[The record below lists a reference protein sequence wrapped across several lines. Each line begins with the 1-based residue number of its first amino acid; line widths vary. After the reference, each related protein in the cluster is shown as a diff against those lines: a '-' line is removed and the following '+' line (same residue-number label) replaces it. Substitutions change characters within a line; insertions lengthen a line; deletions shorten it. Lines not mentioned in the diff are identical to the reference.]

1 MNSLVRKF
9 MVAAVMSL
17 IITNITPAQ
26 EKSPP
31 GVPRPTPRDSFG
43 FVTAEEPVENV
54 SAASYDEGG
63 YGDYGLDMMMMEMDP
78 YNVSR
83 SSLRTGRKVFIIP
96 AAEIKKEDHLA
107 IERDIKIMSHIFDR
121 VLKKPQMLGGV
132 FLGGVF
138 KVMDDFFGRDSR
150 VTEVIFLD
158 GYGALFFMEVNFVLT
173 GTSETPKEREPNEP
187 KEHVDSIW
195 KRAELEIYAP
205 TRLQRGRQSRPEP
218 VYDPDKVEVLKK
230 NLIETLKHAA
240 NIQALKTNDLVILT
254 VIGRASL
261 PASVSR
267 MAGQRRNRGEWWDGK
282 WTTVPNSTNKAVSF
296 PSFVPTVLTIRV
308 KKSDIDTYSKGEL
321 DFDRFKER
329 IQIFTHWK

>member
-17 IITNITPAQ
+17 IIGNITSARRTSQ
-26 EKSPP
+26 P
-31 GVPRPTPRDSFG
+31 GVSRQVQVGTVESAPAVGP
-43 FVTAEEPVENV
+43 VAEV
-54 SAASYDEGG
+54 SMDEYDEGG
-63 YGDYGLDMMMMEMDP
+63 YGDYGLGEMMMNS
-78 YNVSR
+78 YNLSR
-83 SSLRTGRKVFIIP
+83 SSLRTSREVFIIP
-96 AAEIKKEDHLA
+96 AVEIKKEDHLA

-121 VLKKPQMLGGV
+121 VLKKPQM
-132 FLGGVF
+132 LGGVF

-205 TRLQRGRQSRPEP
+205 TRLYRGKQNRSEQVYNPE
-218 VYDPDKVEVLKK
+218 KVEVLKK
-230 NLIETLKHAA
+230 NLVETLKHAA
-240 NIQALKTNDLVILT
+240 NIQALKTDDLVILT

-261 PASVSR
+261 PASVSL
-267 MAGQRRNRGEWWDGK
+267 MAVQRRNRGEWNGK
-282 WTTVPNSTNKAVSF
+282 WTTATDSTKANPF
-296 PSFVPTVLTIRV
+296 QSFVPTVLTIRA
-308 KKSDIDTYSKGEL
+308 KKSDIDAYSKGEL
-321 DFDRFKER
+321 DFDKFQER